1 MGRTPEET
9 MRLCRIGILIGGLLF
24 LSERGFA
31 EEKWLFRFES
41 ATFDLNITMEVGGR
55 KMQAHGQGWYKEN
68 KVRWDMVMARQH
80 ISSLYD
86 GQRAYTILL
95 DRGIALEIPPSQM
108 RITKGLPEYLKYEG
122 RQVGTEEI
130 EGKMTDIYEYERPAQ
145 PSGRPPGSADRVKD
159 WIWRGKEFPLKT
171 VVTSEQGRNTTVVH
185 NIVINAA
192 VSDSLFQL
200 PKAIRNSVRRLGE
213 DGQGKRTPS
222 SGMESPQIGRSEGA
236 SLEAL
241 PRGVPIYPG
250 AEKRMRRQMAG
261 GRIIVVAYTSEDSL
275 KQIVRFYETRMKEMG
290 WMVRGGYEENEYAIS
305 CRKGIASCRIAV
317 SEQRKKRRIGIE
329 IQ

>member
-1 MGRTPEET
+1 
-9 MRLCRIGILIGGLLF
+9 MRLSKIGILIGGLLF
-24 LSERGFA
+24 LSEGGFA
-31 EEKWLFRFES
+31 EEKRLFPFES

-55 KMQAHGQGWYKEN
+55 KMEADGQGWYKKN
-68 KVRWDMVMARQH
+68 KLRWDMVMAGQH
-80 ISSLYD
+80 ISSFYD

-95 DRGIALEIPPSQM
+95 NRGIALEIPPSQM
-108 RITKGLPEYLKYEG
+108 RITTEGLPEYRKYEG
-122 RQVGTEEI
+122 KHVGSEEI

-145 PSGRPPGSADRVKD
+145 PTGPSQGSTDRVKD

-171 VVTSEQGRNTTVVH
+171 VVTSEEGRNTTVVY

-192 VSDSLFQL
+192 VSDSLFRL
-200 PKAIRNSVRRLGE
+200 PKAVRNSVRRLGE
-213 DGQGKRTPS
+213 DWREAGTPS
-222 SGMESPQIGRSEGA
+222 SGMEPPQIGRSGVA

-250 AEKRMRRQMAG
+250 AKKRMRRQMAG

-290 WMVRGGYEENEYAIS
+290 WMVRGGYEEGEYAIS

-317 SEQRKKRRIGIE
+317 SEQKKKRRIGIE

>member
-1 MGRTPEET
+1 
-9 MRLCRIGILIGGLLF
+9 
-24 LSERGFA
+24 
-31 EEKWLFRFES
+31 
-41 ATFDLNITMEVGGR
+41 MEVGGR
-55 KMQAHGQGWYKEN
+55 KMQAHGQGWYKRN
-68 KVRWDMVMARQH
+68 KLRWDMVMAGQH

-95 DRGIALEIPPSQM
+95 NRGIALEIPPSQM
-108 RITKGLPEYLKYEG
+108 RITAEVLPEYRKYEG
-122 RQVGTEEI
+122 KHVGSEEI

-145 PSGRPPGSADRVKD
+145 PSGRSPGSADRVKD

-171 VVTSEQGRNTTVVH
+171 VVTSEEGRNTTVVH
-185 NIVINAA
+185 NIVINAAVSTNIVINAA

-200 PKAIRNSVRRLGE
+200 PKAVRNSVRRLGE
-213 DGQGKRTPS
+213 DGREKRTPS
-222 SGMESPQIGRSEGA
+222 SGMESPQIGRSGGA

-250 AEKRMRRQMAG
+250 AKKRMRRQMAG

-290 WMVRGGYEENEYAIS
+290 WMVRGGYEEGEYAIS

-317 SEQRKKRRIGIE
+317 SERKKKRRIGIE

>member
-1 MGRTPEET
+1 MY
-9 MRLCRIGILIGGLLF
+9 LCKIWILIGGLLF
-24 LSERGFA
+24 LSEGGLA
-31 EEKWLFRFES
+31 EEKWLFPFES
-41 ATFDLNITMEVGGR
+41 GTFDLDITMEVGGR
-55 KMQAHGQGWYKEN
+55 KMQADGQGWYKKN
-68 KVRWDMVMARQH
+68 KLRWDMVMTRQH
-80 ISSLYD
+80 ISNLYD

-95 DRGIALEIPPSQM
+95 DRGFALEIPPSQM
-108 RITKGLPEYLKYEG
+108 RITAEGLPEYRKYKG
-122 RQVGTEEI
+122 KQVGSEEI

-145 PSGRPPGSADRVKD
+145 SSGRPLGSTDRVKD
-159 WIWRGKEFPLKT
+159 WIWRGKEFPLKS

-185 NIVINAA
+185 NIVIDAA
-192 VSDSLFQL
+192 VSDSLFRL
-200 PKAIRNSVRRLGE
+200 PKAVRNSVRRLGE
-213 DGQGKRTPS
+213 GFRESRTPS
-222 SGMESPQIGRSEGA
+222 SGMESPQIGRSGGA

-241 PRGVPIYPG
+241 PRDVPIYPG

-317 SEQRKKRRIGIE
+317 SEQKKKRRIGIE